1 MIISRSI
8 HGVYHIFIHSY
19 VDGHYVLKLIKNQA
33 LSMQAVLKYT
43 SINSF
48 PLNIFSHKYLVL
60 KMKSQSFQG
69 SNLELKTG
77 DLTLFMLD
85 LMMDIKS
92 KDSW

>member
-1 MIISRSI
+1 MVCTTSSLSI
-8 HGVYHIFIHSY
+8 LMLMDIQ
-19 VDGHYVLKLIKNQA
+19 VLKLIKNQA
-33 LSMQAVLKYT
+33 LSIQAKVLKST

-69 SNLELKTG
+69 SNLQLKTG

>member
-1 MIISRSI
+1 MVCTTSSLSI
-8 HGVYHIFIHSY
+8 LMLMDIQ
-19 VDGHYVLKLIKNQA
+19 VLKLIENQA
-33 LSMQAVLKYT
+33 LSIQAKVLKST

-69 SNLELKTG
+69 SNLQLKTG

>member
-1 MIISRSI
+1 MVCTTSSLSI
-8 HGVYHIFIHSY
+8 LMLMDIFKCPWT
-19 VDGHYVLKLIKNQA
+19 GFKLIKNQA
-33 LSMQAVLKYT
+33 LSIQAKVLKST
-43 SINSF
+43 SINTF

-85 LMMDIKS
+85 LMDIKR
-92 KDSW
+92 KHSWL

>member
-1 MIISRSI
+1 MDIQ
-8 HGVYHIFIHSY
+8 
-19 VDGHYVLKLIKNQA
+19 VLKLIKNQA
-33 LSMQAVLKYT
+33 LSIQAKVLKST

-69 SNLELKTG
+69 SNLQLKTG
-77 DLTLFMLD
+77 DLSLFMLD

-92 KDSW
+92 KDSWWWKDEAQRR

>member
-1 MIISRSI
+1 MVCTTSLSI
-8 HGVYHIFIHSY
+8 LMLMDIQ
-19 VDGHYVLKLIKNQA
+19 VLKLIENQA
-33 LSMQAVLKYT
+33 LSIQAKVLKST

-69 SNLELKTG
+69 SNLQLKTG

>member
-1 MIISRSI
+1 MDIQ
-8 HGVYHIFIHSY
+8 
-19 VDGHYVLKLIKNQA
+19 VLKLIENQA
-33 LSMQAVLKYT
+33 LSIQAKVLKST

-69 SNLELKTG
+69 SNLQLKTG

-92 KDSW
+92 KDSWW

>member
-1 MIISRSI
+1 MVCTTSCLSI
-8 HGVYHIFIHSY
+8 LMLMDIQ
-19 VDGHYVLKLIKNQA
+19 VLKLIKNQA
-33 LSMQAVLKYT
+33 LSIQAKVLKST

-69 SNLELKTG
+69 SNLQLKTG